1 MKGMLI
7 KDFRLLKNQGKS
19 LLLMLLVVAIFMN
32 FITDVGPAFIV
43 GYITIIFSLFTAT
56 TISYD
61 EFDNCY
67 LFLMTLPIT
76 RKKYVNEKYVFALVS
91 IVCTWVLG
99 TVLGTILLL
108 AQPAVEM
115 NAADWL
121 GSCIGYIFAAWICV
135 SIMLPIRL
143 KFDSE
148 KSRYANFIMIAVVF
162 IAAFLVSSV
171 IDYLPV
177 SIVEAGKE
185 WFYGL
190 SAGGVLGIAGGITA
204 AAVIISYLCSRH
216 IMAKKEF

>member
-67 LFLMTLPIT
+67 LFIMTLPVT
-76 RKKYVNEKYVFALVS
+76 RKKYVNEKYVFALLS

-108 AQPAVEM
+108 VQPAAEM
-115 NAADWL
+115 NAVDWL

-162 IAAFLVSSV
+162 IAEFLVSSV
-171 IDYLPV
+171 IDYLPM

-190 SAGGVLGIAGGITA
+190 SAGGVLGIAGGITS
-204 AAVIISYLCSRH
+204 AAVIISYLCIRH
-216 IMAKKEF
+216 IMAKQVF

>member
-32 FITDVGPAFIV
+32 LITDVGPAFIV

-76 RKKYVNEKYVFALVS
+76 RKKYVNEKYVFALLS
-91 IVCTWVLG
+91 IACTWVLG

-162 IAAFLVSSV
+162 IEAFLVSSV

>member
-76 RKKYVNEKYVFALVS
+76 RKKYVNEKYVFALLS
-91 IVCTWVLG
+91 IACTWVLG

-177 SIVEAGKE
+177 SIVEPGKE

>member
-67 LFLMTLPIT
+67 LFIMTLPVT
-76 RKKYVNEKYVFALVS
+76 RKKYVNEKYVFALLS

-108 AQPAVEM
+108 ARPAAEM

-171 IDYLPV
+171 IDYLPM

-190 SAGGVLGIAGGITA
+190 SAGGVLGIAGGITV
-204 AAVIISYLCSRH
+204 AAVIISYLCSQH

>member
-76 RKKYVNEKYVFALVS
+76 RKKYVNEKYVFALLS
-91 IVCTWVLG
+91 IACTWVLG

-177 SIVEAGKE
+177 SIVEVGKE

>member
-67 LFLMTLPIT
+67 LFIMTLPVT
-76 RKKYVNEKYVFALVS
+76 RKKYVNEKYVFALLS

-108 AQPAVEM
+108 AQPAAEM

-171 IDYLPV
+171 IDYLPM

-185 WFYGL
+185 WLYGL
-190 SAGGVLGIAGGITA
+190 SAGGVLGIAGGITV
-204 AAVIISYLCSRH
+204 AAVIISYLCSQH

>member
-61 EFDNCY
+61 ELDNCY
-67 LFLMTLPIT
+67 LFIMTLPVT
-76 RKKYVNEKYVFALVS
+76 RKKYVNEKYVFALLS
-91 IVCTWVLG
+91 IACTWVLG

-204 AAVIISYLCSRH
+204 AAVIISYLCSQH

>member
-67 LFLMTLPIT
+67 LFIMTLPVT
-76 RKKYVNEKYVFALVS
+76 RKKYVNEKYVFALLS

-108 AQPAVEM
+108 AQPAAEM

-171 IDYLPV
+171 IDYLPM

-190 SAGGVLGIAGGITA
+190 SAGGVLGIAGGITVD
-204 AAVIISYLCSRH
+204 AVIISYLCSQH

>member
-67 LFLMTLPIT
+67 LFIMTLPVT
-76 RKKYVNEKYVFALVS
+76 RKKYVNEKYVFALLS

-108 AQPAVEM
+108 AQPAAEM

-171 IDYLPV
+171 IDYLPM

-190 SAGGVLGIAGGITA
+190 SAGGVLGIAGGITV
-204 AAVIISYLCSRH
+204 AAVIISYLCSQH

>member
-76 RKKYVNEKYVFALVS
+76 RKKYVNEKYVFALLS
-91 IVCTWVLG
+91 IACTWVIG
-99 TVLGTILLL
+99 MVLGSILLL
-108 AQPAVEM
+108 VQPAEEI

-185 WFYGL
+185 WFYWL

>member
-67 LFLMTLPIT
+67 LFIMTLPVT
-76 RKKYVNEKYVFALVS
+76 RKKYVNEKYVFALLS

-108 AQPAVEM
+108 AQPAAEM

-171 IDYLPV
+171 IDYLPM

-190 SAGGVLGIAGGITA
+190 SAGGVLGIAGGITV
-204 AAVIISYLCSRH
+204 AAVIISYLCSQH
-216 IMAKKEF
+216 IIAKKEF

>member
-67 LFLMTLPIT
+67 LFIMTLPVT
-76 RKKYVNEKYVFALVS
+76 RKKYVNEKYVFALLS

-108 AQPAVEM
+108 AQPAAEM

-162 IAAFLVSSV
+162 IAEFLVSSV
-171 IDYLPV
+171 IDYLPM

-190 SAGGVLGIAGGITA
+190 SAGGVLGIAGGITV
-204 AAVIISYLCSRH
+204 AAVIISYLCSQH

>member
-67 LFLMTLPIT
+67 LFIMTLPVT
-76 RKKYVNEKYVFALVS
+76 RKKYVNEKYVFALLS

-108 AQPAVEM
+108 AQPAAEM

-171 IDYLPV
+171 IDYLPM

-185 WFYGL
+185 WLYGL
-190 SAGGVLGIAGGITA
+190 SAGGVLGIAGGITV
-204 AAVIISYLCSRH
+204 AAVIISYLCSQH
-216 IMAKKEF
+216 IIAKKEF

>member
-7 KDFRLLKNQGKS
+7 KDFRLLKNQGKA
-19 LLLMLLVVAIFMN
+19 LFLMLVIVAIFMN
-32 FITDVGPAFIV
+32 FITDVGPSFIV

-76 RKKYVNEKYVFALVS
+76 RKNYVNEKYVFALIS

-99 TVLGTILLL
+99 IILGTILLVV
-108 AQPAVEM
+108 QSPAGI

-121 GSCIGYIFAAWICV
+121 GSSLGYMFAAWICV
-135 SIMLPIRL
+135 SVMLPIRL

-148 KSRYANFIMIAVVF
+148 KARYANLIMIAGAF
-162 IAAFLVSSV
+162 ILAFLLSSA
-171 IDYLPV
+171 INYLPA

-185 WFYGL
+185 WLYGL
-190 SAGGVLGIAGGITA
+190 SAGGVLGMAAVITA
-204 AAVIISYLCSRH
+204 AAVIVSYLCSRH
-216 IMAKKEF
+216 IMMAKEF

>member
-1 MKGMLI
+1 MLI

-67 LFLMTLPIT
+67 LFIMTLPVT
-76 RKKYVNEKYVFALVS
+76 RKKYVNEKYVFALLS

-108 AQPAVEM
+108 AQPAAEM

-171 IDYLPV
+171 IDYLPM

-190 SAGGVLGIAGGITA
+190 SAGGVLGIAGGITV
-204 AAVIISYLCSRH
+204 AAVIISYLCSQH

>member
-32 FITDVGPAFIV
+32 FTTDVGPAFIV

-67 LFLMTLPIT
+67 LFIMTLPVT
-76 RKKYVNEKYVFALVS
+76 RKKYVNEKYVFALLS

-108 AQPAVEM
+108 VQPAAEM

-148 KSRYANFIMIAVVF
+148 KSRYANLIMIAVVF
-162 IAAFLVSSV
+162 IAAFLVSSA

-190 SAGGVLGIAGGITA
+190 SAGGVLGIAGGITV
-204 AAVIISYLCSRH
+204 AAVIISYLCSQH

>member
-32 FITDVGPAFIV
+32 LITDVGPAFIV

-76 RKKYVNEKYVFALVS
+76 RKKYVNEKYVFALLS
-91 IVCTWVLG
+91 IACTWVLG

>member
-67 LFLMTLPIT
+67 LFIMTLPVT
-76 RKKYVNEKYVFALVS
+76 RKKYVNEKYVFALLS

-108 AQPAVEM
+108 AQPAAEM

-171 IDYLPV
+171 IDYLPI

-190 SAGGVLGIAGGITA
+190 SAGGVLGIAGGITV
-204 AAVIISYLCSRH
+204 AAVIISYLCSQH

>member
-1 MKGMLI
+1 M
-7 KDFRLLKNQGKS
+7 
-19 LLLMLLVVAIFMN
+19 
-32 FITDVGPAFIV
+32 
-43 GYITIIFSLFTAT
+43 
-56 TISYD
+56 
-61 EFDNCY
+61 
-67 LFLMTLPIT
+67 
-76 RKKYVNEKYVFALVS
+76 NEKYVFALLS
-91 IVCTWVLG
+91 IACTWVLG

-108 AQPAVEM
+108 TQPAVEM

-171 IDYLPV
+171 IDCLPV

>member
-19 LLLMLLVVAIFMN
+19 LLFMLLVVAIFMN

-76 RKKYVNEKYVFALVS
+76 RKKYVNEKYVFALLS
-91 IVCTWVLG
+91 IACTWVLG